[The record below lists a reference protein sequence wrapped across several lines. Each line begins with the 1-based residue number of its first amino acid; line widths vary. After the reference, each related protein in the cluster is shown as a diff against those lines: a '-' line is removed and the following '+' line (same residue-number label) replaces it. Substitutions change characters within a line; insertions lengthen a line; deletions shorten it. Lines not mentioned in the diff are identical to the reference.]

1 MTNVRTLALIDDL
14 RDLPAET
21 PWVEFKENNADP
33 RVIGRLISAI
43 SNAARVAG
51 QDCGYVVW
59 GIRDRNHAVAGTRF
73 EPAAAKHRQQ
83 PLEFWLSQML
93 RPGVAFSFQPVEHP
107 QGRLVLLEIAAATT
121 APVEFDRTAYVRV
134 GSATPRLADHPE
146 RQKALWDSLRPYAWE
161 TGVAQQFVSASEVL
175 ELLDYTSYF
184 GLLGKPLPESDK
196 GILAGLESDLLISRD
211 VGGKWNIRNLGAI
224 LFAKNINKFAT
235 RLARKAIR
243 LVVYDGNGRTATV
256 THRRDFPLGYANGF
270 AAFNAH
276 VNALIPAPEDGN
288 SVIRKAQ
295 PLFPPVAIRELTA
308 NALIHQDMTVTGA
321 GPTVEMFKNRLEI
334 TNPGAP
340 LVRPERFI
348 DYPPK
353 SRNEA
358 LASLMRRMGLC
369 EEQGTGIDKVISAV
383 EEEHLPPPAFQA
395 EADAT
400 RVTLFGPR
408 RFAEMTAEERTRA
421 CCQHA
426 ALRHLAGD
434 PMTNASLRKRHGLE
448 NRNANQI
455 SKVIRQAL
463 DNGLIRAADP
473 SRPRSGYLPFW
484 A

>member
-1 MTNVRTLALIDDL
+1 MTTCVLTL
-14 RDLPAET
+14 
-21 PWVEFKENNADP
+21 
-33 RVIGRLISAI
+33 G
-43 SNAARVAG
+43 
-51 QDCGYVVW
+51 
-59 GIRDRNHAVAGTRF
+59 
-73 EPAAAKHRQQ
+73 
-83 PLEFWLSQML
+83 
-93 RPGVAFSFQPVEHP
+93 
-107 QGRLVLLEIAAATT
+107 
-121 APVEFDRTAYVRV
+121 
-134 GSATPRLADHPE
+134 
-146 RQKALWDSLRPYAWE
+146 E
-161 TGVAQQFVSASEVL
+161 TGIAQQFVSASEVL

-256 THRRDFPLGYANGF
+256 THRRDFPLGYANGC

-408 RFAEMTAEERTRA
+408 RFAEMTAAERTRA

-426 ALRHLAGD
+426 AR
-434 PMTNASLRKRHGLE
+434 P
-448 NRNANQI
+448 Q
-455 SKVIRQAL
+455 RQM
-463 DNGLIRAADP
+463 
-473 SRPRSGYLPFW
+473 S
-484 A
+484 